1 MYNMLVSKLT
11 QCQPKPDI
19 LLKFAHAKIVM
30 NDETKVNCF
39 VFCFHVLECQLFI
52 QFMWAS
58 CITLFEFISCVQSF
72 FLFVFK

>member
-1 MYNMLVSKLT
+1 MLVSKLT

-39 VFCFHVLECQLFI
+39 VFMCWSVNYLFNSCGHLASHYLNLSLVYKVFFICF
-52 QFMWAS
+52 
-58 CITLFEFISCVQSF
+58 
-72 FLFVFK
+72 